1 MGRPVWV
8 VRSHEPEA
16 LTRTR
21 TAGAGGVLIGGG
33 QAVNSPLLRFECR
46 LWV

>member
-1 MGRPVWV
+1 MGRLTEC
-8 VRSHEPEA
+8 HEPEA

-33 QAVNSPLLRFECR
+33 SQQSFATI
-46 LWV
+46 